1 MAGKYYN
8 RSNTSETMEIIID
21 CKLADLCMKCYQD
34 LGWNILS
41 SNQVLRTQKI
51 RLERSKQ
58 IKNRTELCKLQR
70 TFEDAMIRLE
80 SFERIP
86 DFVTKSHIPSQLL
99 TNLKLSR
106 IQKKKSELYDVIY
119 QTSEQAKQLLM

>member
-1 MAGKYYN
+1 
-8 RSNTSETMEIIID
+8 
-21 CKLADLCMKCYQD
+21 
-34 LGWNILS
+34 
-41 SNQVLRTQKI
+41 VLRTQKI